1 MRTSALLLSA
11 VVLLAGCGSDSSKS
25 SSSPTTCTCPGGSC
39 NADGG
44 CAIDESDGGT
54 PPICDAS
61 QKPVGTSALPVERVQ
76 KLGTFKV
83 GETVGFDVPA
93 NTASVTIVEQAISAP
108 DYVVLVSGLD
118 SIKVDNTAVPLVVKD
133 PAGNV
138 IFDDNQQLPDDR
150 SSLLAYYGGAS
161 PSTGTFTIPNT
172 TAGLAMV
179 GPSGLPRG
187 TWSMIVSDYAYECT
201 NPAASPLRAGL
212 SCPTG
217 ATDESTYDVTVITK
231 PTEAGAIPIP
241 ATGTLDVAIYFA
253 VAKAQDSTL
262 TDIPL
267 TAATAASDPD
277 LPRMETTLRT
287 IFSKAGITV
296 GTITYKDLP
305 ASVQAAYATGV
316 NVDETGACAELS
328 QLLKLAEPGNTLNIF
343 FVSSFD
349 ATGLPEGQRIV
360 GIDGT
365 IPGPSTIGGTIASGA
380 AVQTQDLRFGR
391 TSCNGELNLDCGADK
406 TAYIIA
412 HEAGHFLGLYHVSEW
427 GGTVF
432 DPLDDSAPCP
442 CSTCKAASATDR
454 CSDAIPP
461 PATNTEHQMTVTEC
475 TASTSCGG
483 GANLMFWLLDP
494 QGSLGTLTPQQ
505 QSVIR
510 ANPLV
515 Q

>member
-25 SSSPTTCTCPGGSC
+25 SSSPATCTCPGGSC
-39 NADGG
+39 NADGV
-44 CAIDESDGGT
+44 CVIDDSDGGT
-54 PPICDAS
+54 APVCDAS
-61 QKPVGTSALPVERVQ
+61 AKPVGTSALLERVQ

-83 GETVGFDVPA
+83 GETVAFDVPA

-108 DYVVLVSGLD
+108 DYVVLASGQTF
-118 SIKVDNTAVPLVVKD
+118 KVDNTAVPLMVKD
-133 PAGNV
+133 PDGNV
-138 IFDDNQQLPDDR
+138 VYDDNQQIPDDL

-179 GPSGLPRG
+179 GPSGLPAG
-187 TWSMIVSDYAYECT
+187 PWSMIVSDYAYECT
-201 NPAASPLRAGL
+201 NPAASPLPSDL

-231 PTEAGAIPIP
+231 PTEAGAIP
-241 ATGTLDVAIYFA
+241 ATGTLDVAIYFV
-253 VAKAQDSTL
+253 VATAEDSSG
-262 TDIPL
+262 TDREL
-267 TAATAASDPD
+267 SAAAAASDPD
-277 LPRMETTLRT
+277 LGRMATTLRT
-287 IFSKAGITV
+287 IFSNAGVTV
-296 GTITYKDLP
+296 GSITYKDLP
-305 ASVQAAYATGV
+305 ESVRAAYATGV
-316 NVDETGACAELS
+316 NVDEAGACGELS
-328 QLLKLAEPGNTLNIF
+328 QLLKLAEAGNTLNIF
-343 FVSSFD
+343 FVSSFQ
-349 ATGLPEGQRIV
+349 ATGLAENQLIV

-380 AVQTQDLRFGR
+380 AVTTHDLRFG
-391 TSCNGELNLDCGADK
+391 SAHCNGDPNLDCGADL

-412 HEAGHFLGLYHVSEW
+412 HEAGHFLGLYHVTES
-427 GGTVF
+427 GGTLF

-475 TASTSCGG
+475 TASTSCSG
-483 GANLMFWLLDP
+483 GANLMFWLLDS
-494 QGSLGTLTPQQ
+494 QGSLGILTPQQ
-505 QSVIR
+505 QAVIR